1 MFSGVACC
9 VLQTI
14 YNTRTYSFLLCR
26 RLIRFIGFP
35 EMEISSANFTFS
47 LLHHLF
53 QLEKVATNDI
63 SAKIGE
69 KDLDS

>member
-1 MFSGVACC
+1 MFSGCCLLRVANN
-9 VLQTI
+9 LQH
-14 YNTRTYSFLLCR
+14 TYSFLLCR
-26 RLIRFIGFP
+26 RLRFIGFP

-69 KDLDS
+69 KDS